1 LDAISQGC
9 SFNGIVFSTA
19 PLARLIMDIVL
30 FEEFATQAT
39 PAPGSATALLP
50 GPAVKLAA
58 TVFFAVPMTDT
69 VEFALQQTA
78 T

>member
-1 LDAISQGC
+1 
-9 SFNGIVFSTA
+9 
-19 PLARLIMDIVL
+19 MDIVL

-39 PAPGSATALLP
+39 PGLGSATALLP

>member
-1 LDAISQGC
+1 
-9 SFNGIVFSTA
+9 
-19 PLARLIMDIVL
+19 MDIVL

-39 PAPGSATALLP
+39 PGLGSATALLP

-58 TVFFAVPMTDT
+58 TVFLAVPMTDT